1 MVKFI
6 RIKELYKAFFLVLIF
21 GFQNTDAQVL
31 EFDRLEQLY
40 DQGHYRLVYRKAGKY
55 LNNPAYDYSL
65 LPKYYRSMAV
75 LQRMQDF
82 KFRQR
87 KDDEIQASFLF
98 IEQLFISQKG
108 KEIVRTHS
116 NELVSLQ
123 LDLNA
128 WTQTEIEQG
137 NKDLAIN
144 YQVLIKR
151 SFAKLT
157 LSSEQNAA
165 WSPSNALEL
174 KTQESMI
181 SFAATL
187 KGTAYVWGG
196 MSKDGFDCSGFTSYV
211 FKEFGITLPRVS
223 ADQYTNSLKVP
234 SEEAR
239 IGDLVF
245 FGKDGKVNHV
255 GILVNQPGEPKKMIH
270 ASSSKGVVFQSI
282 DDSKYFSERLIGFG
296 RY

>member
-6 RIKELYKAFFLVLIF
+6 RIKVLKLAFLFLLLFVVHRN
-21 GFQNTDAQVL
+21 QAQVL

-40 DQGHYRLVYRKAGKY
+40 DQGHYRLVYFKAGKY
-55 LNNPAYDYSL
+55 LNKPEYDYSL
-65 LPKYYRSMAV
+65 FPKYYRSLAV
-75 LQRMQDF
+75 LQRMQGF

-87 KDDEIQASFLF
+87 KTEEVQASFSF
-98 IEQLFISQKG
+98 IGQLSSSQRG
-108 KEIVRTHS
+108 SEIMRTHS
-116 NELVSLQ
+116 NELESLY

-128 WTQTEIEQG
+128 WIQSEIEQG
-137 NKDLAIN
+137 NTDIASYYQDL
-144 YQVLIKR
+144 VKMTFSKLIVVKEI
-151 SFAKLT
+151 SA
-157 LSSEQNAA
+157 S
-165 WSPSNALEL
+165 WSPSNTLEL

-187 KGTAYVWGG
+187 MGTSYVWGG
-196 MSKDGFDCSGFTSYV
+196 SSKDGFDCSGFTSYV
-211 FKEFGITLPRVS
+211 FKQYGITLPRVS
-223 ADQYTNSLKVP
+223 ADQYANSVKVA

>member
-1 MVKFI
+1 MVKYI
-6 RIKELYKAFFLVLIF
+6 RIKVLKIAFLFLLLFVVHRN
-21 GFQNTDAQVL
+21 QAQVL

-40 DQGHYRLVYRKAGKY
+40 DQGHYRLVYFKAGKY
-55 LNNPAYDYSL
+55 LNKPEYDYSL
-65 LPKYYRSMAV
+65 FPKYYRSLAV
-75 LQRMQDF
+75 LQRMQGF

-87 KDDEIQASFLF
+87 KTEEVQASFSF
-98 IEQLFISQKG
+98 IGQLSSSQRG
-108 KEIVRTHS
+108 SEIMRTHS
-116 NELVSLQ
+116 NELESLY

-128 WTQTEIEQG
+128 WIQSEIEQG
-137 NKDLAIN
+137 NTDLASY
-144 YQVLIKR
+144 YQDLLKKTFSKITVSKEI
-151 SFAKLT
+151 SA
-157 LSSEQNAA
+157 S

-196 MSKDGFDCSGFTSYV
+196 MSKNGFDCSGFTSYV

-223 ADQYTNSLKVP
+223 ADQYKNSLKVP
-234 SEEAR
+234 YEEAR

>member
-21 GFQNTDAQVL
+21 GFQKTDAQVL

>member
-1 MVKFI
+1 MVKYI
-6 RIKELYKAFFLVLIF
+6 RIKVLKIAFLFLLLFVVHRN
-21 GFQNTDAQVL
+21 QAQVL

-40 DQGHYRLVYRKAGKY
+40 DQGHYRLVYFKAGKY
-55 LNNPAYDYSL
+55 LNKPEYDYSL
-65 LPKYYRSMAV
+65 FPKYYRSLAV
-75 LQRMQDF
+75 LQRMQGF

-87 KDDEIQASFLF
+87 KTEEVQASFSF
-98 IEQLFISQKG
+98 IGQLSSSERG
-108 KEIVRTHS
+108 SEIMRTHS
-116 NELVSLQ
+116 NELESLY

-128 WTQTEIEQG
+128 WIQSENEQG
-137 NKDLAIN
+137 NTDIASYYQDL
-144 YQVLIKR
+144 VKMTFSKLIV
-151 SFAKLT
+151 AKEI
-157 LSSEQNAA
+157 SAS
-165 WSPSNALEL
+165 WSPSNTLEL

-187 KGTAYVWGG
+187 MGTSYVWGG
-196 MSKDGFDCSGFTSYV
+196 SSKDGFDCSGFTSYV
-211 FKEFGITLPRVS
+211 FKEYGITLPRVS
-223 ADQYTNSLKVP
+223 ADQYANSVKVA

>member
-6 RIKELYKAFFLVLIF
+6 RIKELHKAFFLLLVF
-21 GFQNTDAQVL
+21 GMHKIDAQVL

-65 LPKYYRSMAV
+65 FPRYYRSMAV
-75 LQRMQDF
+75 LQRMQSS

-87 KDDEIQASFLF
+87 KNEEIKASFTF
-98 IEQLFISQKG
+98 IEQLPSSLKG
-108 KEIVRTHS
+108 KEILRTHS
-116 NELVSLQ
+116 NELEALK

-128 WTQTEIEQG
+128 WIQSENDQG
-137 NKDLAIN
+137 NKEVGTYYQGIIN
-144 YQVLIKR
+144 TCF
-151 SFAKLT
+151 SKL
-157 LSSEQNAA
+157 LFPPQPAAA
-165 WSPSNALEL
+165 WSPSNTIGL

-181 SFAATL
+181 LFAETL

-211 FKEFGITLPRVS
+211 FKEFGKTLPRVS
-223 ADQYTNSLKVP
+223 ADQYDQSTKV
-234 SEEAR
+234 SAEDAH

-245 FGKDGKVNHV
+245 FGKDGKVSHV
-255 GILVNQPGEPKKMIH
+255 GILVNQVGEPKKMIH
-270 ASSSKGVVFQSI
+270 ASSSQGVVFQSI

>member
-1 MVKFI
+1 MVKYI
-6 RIKELYKAFFLVLIF
+6 RIKVLKIAFLFLLLFVVHRN
-21 GFQNTDAQVL
+21 QAQVL

-40 DQGHYRLVYRKAGKY
+40 DQGHYRLVYFKAGKY
-55 LNNPAYDYSL
+55 LNKPEYDYSL
-65 LPKYYRSMAV
+65 FPKYYRSLAV
-75 LQRMQDF
+75 LQRMQGF

-87 KDDEIQASFLF
+87 KTEEVQASFSF
-98 IEQLFISQKG
+98 IGQLSSSQRG
-108 KEIVRTHS
+108 SEIMRTHS
-116 NELVSLQ
+116 NELESLY

-128 WTQTEIEQG
+128 WIQSEIEQG
-137 NKDLAIN
+137 NTDIASYYQDLVKMTFSKFI
-144 YQVLIKR
+144 V
-151 SFAKLT
+151 AKEI
-157 LSSEQNAA
+157 SAS
-165 WSPSNALEL
+165 WSPSNTLEL

-187 KGTAYVWGG
+187 MGTSYVWGG
-196 MSKDGFDCSGFTSYV
+196 SSKDGFDCSGFTSYV
-211 FKEFGITLPRVS
+211 FKEYGITLPRVS
-223 ADQYTNSLKVP
+223 ADQYANSVKVA

-282 DDSKYFSERLIGFG
+282 DDSKYFSERLI
-296 RY
+296 

>member
-6 RIKELYKAFFLVLIF
+6 QINIINKGFRLIILFLSQHSF
-21 GFQNTDAQVL
+21 GQVAA
-31 EFDRLEQLY
+31 FDRMEQLY
-40 DQGHYRLVYRKAGKY
+40 DQGNYGMVYHRSMRF
-55 LNNPAYDYSL
+55 LNNPEYDFSL
-65 LPKYYRSMAV
+65 FPKYYRSLAV
-75 LQRMQDF
+75 LQRMQRSR
-82 KFRQR
+82 FRQR
-87 KDDEIQASFLF
+87 KTDEIKASFTF
-98 IEQLFISQKG
+98 IEQLSSSARG

-116 NELVSLQ
+116 NELESLL

-128 WTQTEIEQG
+128 WTQSEIAGG
-137 NKDLAIN
+137 NKELAAYYQDLIN
-144 YQVLIKR
+144 K
-151 SFAKLT
+151 SFSKLT
-157 LSSEQNAA
+157 VNSVITTP
-165 WSPSNALEL
+165 WTPSNTVEL

-181 SFAATL
+181 SFAEKL

-196 MSKDGFDCSGFTSYV
+196 MTREGFDCSGFTSYI

-223 ADQYTNSLKVP
+223 ADQYANSKKVL
-234 SEEAR
+234 SEDAR

-282 DDSKYFSERLIGFG
+282 DDSKYFSEHLIGFG

>member
-1 MVKFI
+1 MVKYI
-6 RIKELYKAFFLVLIF
+6 RIKVLKIAFLFLLLFVVHRN
-21 GFQNTDAQVL
+21 QAQVL

-40 DQGHYRLVYRKAGKY
+40 DQGHYRLVYFKAGKY
-55 LNNPAYDYSL
+55 LNKPEYDYSL
-65 LPKYYRSMAV
+65 FPKYYRSLAV
-75 LQRMQDF
+75 LQRMQGF

-87 KDDEIQASFLF
+87 KTEEVQASFSF
-98 IEQLFISQKG
+98 IGQLSSSQRG
-108 KEIVRTHS
+108 SEIMRTHS
-116 NELVSLQ
+116 NELESLY

-128 WTQTEIEQG
+128 WIQSEIEQG
-137 NKDLAIN
+137 NTDIASYYQDLVKMTFSKFI
-144 YQVLIKR
+144 V
-151 SFAKLT
+151 AKEI
-157 LSSEQNAA
+157 SAS
-165 WSPSNALEL
+165 WSPSNTLEL

-187 KGTAYVWGG
+187 MGTSYVWGG
-196 MSKDGFDCSGFTSYV
+196 SSKDGFDCSGFTSYV
-211 FKEFGITLPRVS
+211 FKEYGITLPRVS
-223 ADQYTNSLKVP
+223 ADQYANSVKVA

>member
-1 MVKFI
+1 M
-6 RIKELYKAFFLVLIF
+6 
-21 GFQNTDAQVL
+21 
-31 EFDRLEQLY
+31 
-40 DQGHYRLVYRKAGKY
+40 
-55 LNNPAYDYSL
+55 
-65 LPKYYRSMAV
+65 
-75 LQRMQDF
+75 
-82 KFRQR
+82 
-87 KDDEIQASFLF
+87 
-98 IEQLFISQKG
+98 
-108 KEIVRTHS
+108 RTHS
-116 NELVSLQ
+116 NELESLY

-128 WTQTEIEQG
+128 WIQSEIEQG
-137 NKDLAIN
+137 NTDIASYYQDLVKMTFSKFI
-144 YQVLIKR
+144 V
-151 SFAKLT
+151 AKEI
-157 LSSEQNAA
+157 SAS
-165 WSPSNALEL
+165 WSPSNTLEL

-187 KGTAYVWGG
+187 MGTSYVWGG
-196 MSKDGFDCSGFTSYV
+196 SSKDGFDCSGFTSYV
-211 FKEFGITLPRVS
+211 FKEYGITLPRVS
-223 ADQYTNSLKVP
+223 ADQYANSVKVA

>member
-21 GFQNTDAQVL
+21 GFQKTDAQVL

-165 WSPSNALEL
+165 WSPSNTLEL